1 MKVNL
6 IGCSGMYDPYPL
18 DYPIKEELIKYS
30 NDVIDRKVI
39 ACQKHKWAC
48 MRFLRDVDREG
59 TEEFP
64 FLFDEEKAI
73 RFLNW
78 MMLFKHTKGPLAGT
92 RKIPEPIEKFVF
104 GNIYGWIYED
114 TGYRRFRQAYWQ
126 VGRKNAKSQDLAIV
140 GLYEMSALGE
150 PSAEVYVAA
159 TKRDQTKW
167 VWEEAEAIYKRC
179 DELKDKFKTSYGI
192 IRHPK
197 SNSTFS
203 RLSQEDKKK
212 GDGGNPQ
219 CGILDEY
226 HAHETDEYYNL
237 LTSGMKTRAQ
247 PLLII
252 ISTAGFDLNN
262 PCYKDEY
269 DYVSKILNPNISI
282 ENDRYFAMINEL
294 DKDDEGNL
302 IDDIQDESCWAKAN
316 PILTKTK
323 EGIESIRAE
332 LQVALDKPEKMR
344 DFLTKTM
351 NIWVDQR
358 SQGYMNMA
366 KWDSCGATEENPF
379 PDVTGLPV
387 ICGVDLSST
396 IDLTSVSFEIQLP
409 DGRIAVMSHSF
420 IPEDKF
426 HEKIKVDKVPY
437 DLWEKQEWI
446 TVTPGAVVDYNF
458 VLKHIEDTYEKYNW
472 VKGEVCFDRA
482 LATWLM
488 AQLENRGFI
497 PVDIPQ
503 GMLTLSEPTKDFR
516 TQVYSE
522 NKNIIHDNNPVLTWA
537 ISNAVT
543 RKDHNENIM
552 LDKSKSRERI
562 DPIASLI
569 NAHVRAISKF
579 KVVEE
584 DIFYSPDI

>member
-1 MKVNL
+1 
-6 IGCSGMYDPYPL
+6 MYDPYPL
-18 DYPIKEELIKYS
+18 DYPIKQELIEYS
-30 NDVIDRKVI
+30 DDVINGSII

-48 MRFLRDVDREG
+48 MRFLRDIDREG
-59 TEEFP
+59 TKEFT
-64 FLFDEEKAI
+64 FLFDEEKAL

-78 MMLFKHTKGPLAGT
+78 MMLFKHTKGPLSGK

-104 GNIYGWIYED
+104 GNIYGWSYMD

-126 VGRKNAKSQDLAIV
+126 IARKNAKSQDLAIT

-159 TKRDQTKW
+159 TKKDQTKY
-167 VWEEAEAIYKRC
+167 VWGEADVIYRRC
-179 DELKDKFKTSYGI
+179 EELKNKFNTSYGI
-192 IRHPK
+192 IEHIK
-197 SNSTFS
+197 SGSIFA
-203 RLSQEDKKK
+203 RLSKEDKKS

-237 LTSGMKTRAQ
+237 LTSGMKIRTQ
-247 PLLII
+247 PLLMI

-262 PCYKDEY
+262 PCYKEEY
-269 DYVSKILNPNISI
+269 NYISKILSPYINI
-282 ENDRYFAMINEL
+282 ENDRYFAMVNEL
-294 DKDDEGNL
+294 DKDEEGKL
-302 IDDIQDESCWAKAN
+302 TDDIKDERLWEKAN
-316 PILTKTK
+316 PILIKTK

-332 LQVALDKPEKMR
+332 LKIALDKPEKMR

-351 NIWVDQR
+351 NVWVDQK

-366 KWDSCGATEENPF
+366 KWALCGATKENPF

-387 ICGVDLSST
+387 IGGVDLSST
-396 IDLTSVSFEIQLP
+396 LDLTSVSFEIQLP

-426 HEKIKVDKVPY
+426 YEKIKGDKVSY
-437 DLWEKQEWI
+437 DLWEKGKWI

-458 VLKHIEDTYEKYNW
+458 VLQHIENMYEEFNW
-472 VKGEVCFDRA
+472 VKGEICFDRA

-488 AQLENRGFI
+488 TQLENKGFT

-516 TQVYSE
+516 NQAYK
-522 NKNIIHDNNPVLTWA
+522 KNIIHNNNPVLTWA

-562 DPIASLI
+562 DPIAATI
-569 NAHVRAISKF
+569 NSHVRAISKF

-584 DIFYSPDI
+584 DIFYSPET